1 MNAHTHTCRLIQC
14 KRQRR
19 EARKKDGPDDVPWLR
34 HSDMKHRPVRCT
46 LRDTWTKNE
55 IKIQKT
61 LVTTPS
67 AILYPPTKN
76 SRAAGRLNGNKTGG
90 RGRAGKLR
98 TTGHHSHDTAT
109 QCKRLMKKP
118 ANKWGDKKSRKWT
131 KVFPSHSPTPS
142 RNKVKSIDLNASNFR
157 VPPRSDMGT
166 WGSKLPTEL

>member
-1 MNAHTHTCRLIQC
+1 MGRTKFHDYGIQTWNIAQLDVHWETHGT
-14 KRQRR
+14 K
-19 EARKKDGPDDVPWLR
+19 
-34 HSDMKHRPVRCT
+34 
-46 LRDTWTKNE
+46 KNE

-67 AILYPPTKN
+67 AILYPPTN
-76 SRAAGRLNGNKTGG
+76 ISRAAGRFKGNKTGG

-118 ANKWGDKKSRKWT
+118 ANKWGEKKKVESEQNFSPDIPRPQLET
-131 KVFPSHSPTPS
+131 K
-142 RNKVKSIDLNASNFR
+142 SNQLIWMHPIFAFLH
-157 VPPRSDMGT
+157 VQT